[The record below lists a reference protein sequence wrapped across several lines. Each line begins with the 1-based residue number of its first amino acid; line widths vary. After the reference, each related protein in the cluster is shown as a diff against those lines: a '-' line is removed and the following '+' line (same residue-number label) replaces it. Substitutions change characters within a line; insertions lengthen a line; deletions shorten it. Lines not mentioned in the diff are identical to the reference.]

1 MELAVEF
8 IQKGETD
15 ETEPIRYTVQE
26 PNELEPNEPNEPSE
40 PDELEPNEPSEL
52 ELHENDR
59 DYATVFSRR
68 RGAVLG
74 PLLDLNHNVTF
85 TGPINPLLANSF
97 LCMMLLQY
105 LTPREQVDIRRV
117 CRSFYKQGTIVFLQG
132 KFRRPNLQPYFSLP
146 NEKTGLSVLERWQMY
161 QKFTKSHVRELCFE
175 VELGKEAR
183 HLVIPPLN
191 IVTKSTVEFLTTR
204 NNDSRDTFEENLS
217 TRVLRHMQD
226 THRYIDVI
234 PHQSVILVRWY
245 FTLVDGFFVQLY
257 QGKYLL
263 HDLRVLDFI
272 AHGENLYIIHL
283 HEGRIAVSMI
293 LEDGSLLFTESL
305 DALDP
310 ASIVLV
316 ANRCIISEVNPK
328 SEVSVRLFSPSGTVE
343 TTTISQKYLDVYEVI
358 LRTRLAIIVE
368 DLYDFENIT
377 THNSGVRWQL
387 HLGVTQ
393 KLANNQVLSKTL
405 LICRDTDLSGLGL
418 IVGED
423 REEFNRNALMDYRE
437 ADPLPLEELL
447 QTYPNKTP
455 NLDIIRKF
463 RKVFCRWAPRMREST
478 GLMLAK
484 FEEIMQQEKLL
495 GLDETSIE
503 RFPYIAF
510 QGNTVG
516 LGLAVM
522 DSNGDAHVDSPP
534 YALLDESSR
543 IVLISI
549 HSLGDAQ
556 REYPEL
562 TERCTDIVTTWT
574 VRAHPIDQTRE
585 LWVIRIKPNTVVSA
599 EPQEES
605 FESRYSVRYGFPAS
619 TRFIYM

>member
-1 MELAVEF
+1 MEF
-8 IQKGETD
+8 IQKD
-15 ETEPIRYTVQE
+15 ETEPIEYTVQE
-26 PNELEPNEPNEPSE
+26 PNELEHNEPNEPSDLDE
-40 PDELEPNEPSEL
+40 PGEPNEL
-52 ELHENDR
+52 RENDR
-59 DYATVFSRR
+59 DYSTVCLRR
-68 RGAVLG
+68 QGVILG

-97 LCMMLLQY
+97 LCMMLFQY
-105 LTPREQVDIRRV
+105 LTPREQIDIRRT

-132 KFRRPNLQPYFSLP
+132 KFRRPNLQPYSPLP
-146 NEKTGLSVLERWQMY
+146 NDKTDLSVLKQWQMY
-161 QKFTKSHVRELCFE
+161 QKFSKLHVRELCFE
-175 VELGKEAR
+175 VEIGKEAR
-183 HLVIPPLN
+183 HLIIPPLN
-191 IVTKSTVEFLTTR
+191 IVTKSTVEFLAAR
-204 NNDSRDTFEENLS
+204 GIGAFNNFEVYSS

-234 PHQSVILVRWY
+234 PHQSVTLVRWY

-257 QGKYLL
+257 QGKYIL

-283 HEGRIAVSMI
+283 HEGRIAVSMA

-310 ASIVLV
+310 ASVVLV

-328 SEVSVRLFSPSGTVE
+328 SEVSVRLFSPNGTVK

-368 DLYDFENIT
+368 DLYDFEKT
-377 THNSGVRWQL
+377 ATHNSGVGWQL

-393 KLANNQVLSKTL
+393 KLTDNRVLNSTL
-405 LICRDTDLSGLGL
+405 LICRDTDLSSLVL
-418 IVGED
+418 TVGED
-423 REEFNRNALMDYRE
+423 REEFNRNALMDHRE

-463 RKVFCRWAPRMREST
+463 RKVFCQLAPRMREST
-478 GLMLAK
+478 GLMFAK
-484 FEEIMQQEKLL
+484 FEEIMQREKLL

-503 RFPYIAF
+503 RFPYISF
-510 QGNTVG
+510 RGNTVG

-534 YALLDESSR
+534 YLLLDESSR

-556 REYPEL
+556 REYLEL
-562 TERCTDIVTTWT
+562 TERCADIVAAWT
-574 VRAHPIDQTRE
+574 VRAHPIDQARE
-585 LWVIRIKPNTVVSA
+585 LWVIRIKPNTVSST

-605 FESRYSVRYGFPAS
+605 FESRYSVRFGFPVS
-619 TRFIYM
+619 TRFTYM